1 MRIIP
6 SGSHVNQLSP
16 AQRLTP
22 MNILS
27 KQHLCRLLSGAVAVL
42 GLLTLASAQSNTKIL
57 IAHRGASAYA
67 PEHTLAAYRLAIEQG
82 ADYVEQDLG
91 VTRDG
96 VLVCLHDDS
105 LERTTNVREIF
116 PGRFVEEQVN
126 GRMRQRWRVRDL
138 TLSEIKQLDA
148 GSWFGAEFA
157 GSQVP
162 TWQEA
167 IDLIRGSAG
176 LFPELKSPDD
186 YRSLGIDM
194 PSLVIDL
201 LRRNGLDTAGADTDT
216 PVILQSFDET
226 SLRRLASELPTLPR
240 VFLIGNVSRQTVIT
254 NTRLQ
259 EMATFATGIG
269 PAKEIVL
276 AQPDLVERA
285 HALGLTVMPYTFRSS
300 ATNSLD
306 NLEKEMRHFLFT
318 LGVDALFTNNPD
330 RFPRQP

>member
-1 MRIIP
+1 
-6 SGSHVNQLSP
+6 
-16 AQRLTP
+16 
-22 MNILS
+22 MNILY
-27 KQHLCRLLSGAVAVL
+27 KQHVRKLLSGAVAVL
-42 GLLTLASAQSNTKIL
+42 GLLSLVSAQSNAKIL

-105 LERTTNVREIF
+105 LERTTNVRKIF

-126 GRMRQRWRVRDL
+126 GRVRQQWRVRDL
-138 TLSEIKQLDA
+138 TLSEIKELDA
-148 GSWFGAEFA
+148 GSWFAEEFA

-240 VFLIGNVSRQTVIT
+240 VFLIGNASRQSVIT

-259 EMATFATGIG
+259 EIATFATGIG

-285 HALGLTVMPYTFRSS
+285 HALGLTVTPYTFRSS

>member
-1 MRIIP
+1 
-6 SGSHVNQLSP
+6 
-16 AQRLTP
+16 
-22 MNILS
+22 MNILY
-27 KQHLCRLLSGAVAVL
+27 KQHVRRLLSGAVAVL
-42 GLLTLASAQSNTKIL
+42 GLLSLVSAQSNAKIL

-105 LERTTNVREIF
+105 LERTTNVRKIF

-126 GRMRQRWRVRDL
+126 GRVRQQWRVRDL
-138 TLSEIKQLDA
+138 TLSEIKELDA
-148 GSWFGAEFA
+148 GSWFGEEFA

-240 VFLIGNVSRQTVIT
+240 VFLIGNASRQSVIT

-259 EMATFATGIG
+259 EIATFATGIG

-285 HALGLTVMPYTFRSS
+285 HAL
-300 ATNSLD
+300 
-306 NLEKEMRHFLFT
+306 
-318 LGVDALFTNNPD
+318 
-330 RFPRQP
+330 

>member
-1 MRIIP
+1 
-6 SGSHVNQLSP
+6 
-16 AQRLTP
+16 
-22 MNILS
+22 MNILT
-27 KQHLCRLLSGAVAVL
+27 KQHVRRLLGGAVAVL
-42 GLLTLASAQSNTKIL
+42 GLLSLVSAQSNTKML

-116 PGRFVEEQVN
+116 PGRFVEEQIN
-126 GRMRQRWRVRDL
+126 GRVRQQWRVRDL
-138 TLSEIKQLDA
+138 TLSEIKELDA
-148 GSWFGAEFA
+148 GSWFGEEFA

-201 LRRNGLDTAGADTDT
+201 LRRNGLDTAGADSDT

-226 SLRRLASELPTLPR
+226 SLRRLADELPTLPR
-240 VFLIGNVSRQTVIT
+240 VFLIGGANRQTGIT
-254 NTRLQ
+254 NTRLR
-259 EMATFATGIG
+259 EIATFATGIG

-285 HALGLTVMPYTFRSS
+285 HALGLTVTPYTFRSS
-300 ATNSLD
+300 ETNSFD
-306 NLEKEMRHFLFT
+306 SLEKEMRHFLFT
-318 LGVDALFTNNPD
+318 LGVDALFTDNPD

>member
-1 MRIIP
+1 
-6 SGSHVNQLSP
+6 
-16 AQRLTP
+16 
-22 MNILS
+22 MNILY
-27 KQHLCRLLSGAVAVL
+27 KQHVRRLLSGAVAVL
-42 GLLTLASAQSNTKIL
+42 GLLSLVSAQSNAKIL

-96 VLVCLHDDS
+96 VLVCLHAAS
-105 LERTTNVREIF
+105 LDRTTTVRKIF

-126 GRMRQRWRVRDL
+126 GRVRQQWRVRDL
-138 TLSEIKQLDA
+138 TLSEIKELDA
-148 GSWFGAEFA
+148 GSWCGEEFA

-240 VFLIGNVSRQTVIT
+240 VFLIGNASRQSVIT

-259 EMATFATGIG
+259 EIATFATGIG

-285 HALGLTVMPYTFRSS
+285 HALGLTVTPYTFRSS

-306 NLEKEMRHFLFT
+306 NLEKEMRYFLFT